1 MLIKKKKAEMKK
13 PVLKISDLDVVSVN
27 QNISK
32 TILSKLSLV
41 INIGD
46 TLGIVGETGSG
57 KTMLGWSIIN
67 LLPNGC
73 FLKNGDIK
81 FNGKNIFE
89 VKNLRGKNISMIF
102 QDPMHSLNPTQTIE
116 KQMTAIIERWR
127 IGEKNSTKDEINKWI
142 EKVQLNPVF
151 DIMGRYPHQLS
162 GGQIQRVMIAL
173 AMCVRPKIIIAD
185 EITTGLDANI
195 KLEIMDLL
203 FSLQKETSVAL
214 VFISHDLLLIRR
226 YCDRVAIMSSGKII
240 AEDSTKSIF
249 DSKKYK
255 EIRSLIGVNV
265 GEKKFKK
272 VEKGFSERI
281 ALAVKGFNKSY
292 GNKINKNHVVRDV
305 SINLYYGKTLGIIGE
320 SGSGKSTLAR
330 MILNILDR
338 DSGQLKLTTNETNI
352 ENLRIPS
359 GEISVVLQDHF
370 GSFNPKMNS
379 YDVLLE
385 SLELR
390 GVTGGKIIENR
401 IKNMIHNVGLN
412 NNILTRRPYSLSGGQ
427 RQRLSLARAM
437 ITEPKIVVFDEP
449 TSALDPK
456 IQKRIVELLK
466 SLQKKKNLTYLFIS
480 HDLSVI
486 SQISDYLAVL
496 YGGKIIESGLAE
508 KVLNNPRQDY
518 TKKLIESSFWMENR

>member
-1 MLIKKKKAEMKK
+1 MKK
-13 PVLKISDLDVVSVN
+13 PVLKISGLDVVSSN
-27 QNISK
+27 QNTSK
-32 TILSKLSLV
+32 TILSKLNLV
-41 INIGD
+41 VNKGD

-67 LLPNGC
+67 LLPGGC
-73 FLKNGDIK
+73 FLKNGNIK
-81 FNGKNIFE
+81 FNGKNTFE

-116 KQMTAIIERWR
+116 KQMTDIIKKWR
-127 IGEKNSTKDEINKWI
+127 IGEKNSTKDQIDKWI
-142 EKVQLNPVF
+142 GKVKLDSVF

-214 VFISHDLLLIRR
+214 IFISHDLFLVRR
-226 YCDRVAIMSSGKII
+226 YCDRVAIMNSGKII

-249 DSKKYK
+249 NKKKYK
-255 EIRSLIGVNV
+255 KIRFSMGVNFS
-265 GEKKFKK
+265 EKKIKK
-272 VEKGFSERI
+272 LEGGSSRRI
-281 ALAVKGFNKSY
+281 VLAVKGFNKSY
-292 GNKINKNHVVRDV
+292 GNKINKNHVVKDV
-305 SINLYYGKTLGIIGE
+305 SFNLYYGKTLGLVGE
-320 SGSGKSTLAR
+320 SGSGKSTIAK

-338 DSGQLKLTTNETNI
+338 DSGQLKLTTDEKTI

-359 GEISVVLQDHF
+359 GEISVVLQDHL
-370 GSFNPKMNS
+370 GSLNPKMNS
-379 YDVLLE
+379 FDILLE
-385 SLELR
+385 PLELR
-390 GVTGGKIIENR
+390 GITGEKIIENR
-401 IKNMIHNVGLN
+401 IKNMIHDVGLN
-412 NNILTRRPYSLSGGQ
+412 NNILTRMTHSLSGGQ

-437 ITEPKIVVFDEP
+437 ITEPKIIIFDEP

-456 IQKRIVELLK
+456 IQKRIVGLLK

-486 SQISDYLAVL
+486 SQISHYVAVL
-496 YGGKIIESGLAE
+496 YSGKIIESGLAE
-508 KVLNNPRQDY
+508 KILNYPEQEY